1 MCCCPHET
9 YSQNPILNPVNSL
22 HTLMPY
28 TFDFCC
34 NIILWCTFKSSNVT
48 SPFRFSGWVSRFP
61 HLCYIYH
68 VLVVHLSNFISCR
81 LQTVMLSITQYHPT
95 AFYLLCVC
103 PKYLLITVCMLSL
116 CQLKVREQCHTR
128 VSEVRT

>member
-1 MCCCPHET
+1 MEADC
-9 YSQNPILNPVNSL
+9 YSEVKKILTFYGTGKFVAVLTRPVYKTTILNPFNSL
-22 HTLMPY
+22 HTLMTY

-48 SPFRFSGWVSRFP
+48 SPFRFSGWVSLFP
-61 HLCYIYH
+61 YLRYVYHLP
-68 VLVVHLSNFISCR
+68 VVHLSNFILCR

-103 PKYLLITVCMLSL
+103 PKYLSSTTV
-116 CQLKVREQCHTR
+116 
-128 VSEVRT
+128 